1 MPRREDVEFL
11 PPGIGERDTP
21 PSTAAVS
28 LALSI
33 VLAFL
38 IAVGWAY
45 LGTLDVVAVA
55 RGRIVPQARVQ
66 VVQTAEPGIV
76 RLIGARDGSMVR
88 KGQILLELDPTVSDA
103 HETRLT
109 QELAEAKLHVARLEA
124 LIADAPRIAAPTA
137 AGAEDVELQQRLL
150 DDQRG
155 GDSRWM
161 ESGSPDDSATIG
173 GGRGDRDQRGAP
185 RERRGDP
192 DSARRRL
199 SDAAGGPIHRDPAIP
214 GSGGA
219 PNRQGPGARHGA
231 STTRTGGGGAG
242 RGRGSL

>member
-1 MPRREDVEFL
+1 
-11 PPGIGERDTP
+11 
-21 PSTAAVS
+21 AVS

-55 RGRIVPQARVQ
+55 RGRIVPQARGQ

-103 HETRLT
+103 DETRLT

-124 LIADAPRIAAPTA
+124 LIAAAPRIAAPTA

-150 DDQRG
+150 DDQRA
-155 GDSRWM
+155 
-161 ESGSPDDSATIG
+161 EY
-173 GGRGDRDQRGAP
+173 
-185 RERRGDP
+185 
-192 DSARRRL
+192 RRRL
-199 SDAAGGPIHRDPAIP
+199 EAAALTIQQRSAAVAGAETQRGGPQSGVGVQASRRD
-214 GSGGA
+214 
-219 PNRQGPGARHGA
+219 
-231 STTRTGGGGAG
+231 
-242 RGRGSL
+242 